1 MKQNFHKL
9 YGDIVHTIR
18 VDYAGM
24 GECAESFT
32 PRYYTQ
38 AIGQAWND
46 GVLDEL
52 LFLRYVNQMLAC
64 TGDRHLRLA
73 LLPDED
79 YAPYSVGFSVRRLGD
94 ELVVTEAS
102 EEERLA
108 VGDRI
113 TAVNGGTPAH
123 HRRLI
128 QKNFFYADE
137 PEREDWSDFL
147 NMAESIDVTGK
158 GTMELRH
165 FPLREAVRMPSLRFV
180 GNAAVFDPGTLDG
193 SGRAVKL
200 LLENEDKLAACERLV
215 WDMRKGGGAR
225 EDEIEALLPW
235 LVSEDTDRAELLGDT
250 ELYVNYSQRNCSLKA
265 QQLAQVPG
273 AEAYIAELRD
283 KAGSGYVF
291 ERLEAEHGTVTAKRR
306 GRVLVLTDSDCRDA
320 GEALVQAARRAG
332 ATLVGR
338 ATMGT
343 LDYCGDVS
351 ALLGGR
357 FVFSW
362 PTAVTADARNGKGM
376 KGIGIVPDV
385 YIPFSAEECGRD
397 VLLDA
402 ALNRI

>member
-64 TGDRHLRLA
+64 TGDRHLRLS

-79 YAPYSVGFSVRRLGD
+79 YTPYTVGFSVRRLGD
-94 ELVVTEAS
+94 ELLVTEAA
-102 EEERLA
+102 EEDRLS

-113 TAVNGGTPAH
+113 TAINGGTPSH
-123 HRRLI
+123 HRRVI
-128 QKNFFYADE
+128 EKNFFYADE
-137 PEREDWSDFL
+137 PEREDWTGFL
-147 NMAESIDVTGK
+147 KMAETIDVAGK
-158 GTMELRH
+158 GTLELRH
-165 FPLREAVRMPSLRFV
+165 FPKQNAERLPALRFV
-180 GNAAVFDPGTLDG
+180 KNAAVFDPGTLDG
-193 SGRAVKL
+193 SGRAVGL
-200 LLENEDKLAACERLV
+200 LLENEAKLAACDVLI
-215 WDMRKGGGAR
+215 WDMRKGGGDC
-225 EDEIEALLPW
+225 EDEVEALLPW
-235 LVSEDTDRAELLGDT
+235 LVSKDADRAALLGDT

-265 QQLAQVPG
+265 QQLAHIAG
-273 AEAYIAELRD
+273 AEAYIAELRE
-283 KAGSGYVF
+283 KAGSGYVL
-291 ERLEAEHGTVTAKRR
+291 ERIGAEHGTVHPKRR
-306 GRVLVLTDSDCRDA
+306 GRVLVLTDCYCRDA
-320 GEALVQAARRAG
+320 GEALVQTARRAG
-332 ATLVGR
+332 AKLVGR

-351 ALLGGR
+351 ALMGGR

-376 KGIGIVPDV
+376 KGIGIVPDE
-385 YIPFSAEECGRD
+385 YIPFSADECGRD

-402 ALNRI
+402 ALNLV